1 MSKKVNDD
9 LKVELIGI
17 LSTIQL
23 GDEWA
28 ERLKNN
34 NFMEFISSN
43 LSLGYVEVHACFI
56 LEFYNTTRMILSWKS
71 LVYWRK

>member
-23 GDEWA
+23 ADEWA
-28 ERLKNN
+28 DKLKSN
-34 NFMEFISSN
+34 NFVEFLSSN
-43 LSLGYVEVHACFI
+43 LNLGYVEVKIKICI
-56 LEFYNTTRMILSWKS
+56 IKGTNK
-71 LVYWRK
+71 

>member
-9 LKVELIGI
+9 LKVELFGI

-34 NFMEFISSN
+34 AFMEFIAAH
-43 LSLGYVEVHACFI
+43 LSFGFVEVI
-56 LEFYNTTRMILSWKS
+56 KS
-71 LVYWRK
+71 FE